1 MRKNLSGGILLLLLL
16 AFNGCYSF
24 RGISIDPE
32 VTTFSVR
39 IFDVTAPNAPPS
51 SGIDFAER
59 FKDKIRT
66 QTRLKLVNDNA
77 DIEFY
82 GKINEYRVVAVA
94 PQPGEIASENR
105 LEVGVSVGLNNN
117 KNDKKSWTTEK
128 AYRHNAVFSNTQDL
142 LNVQDELLNR
152 QIYPQLL
159 EDIFN
164 AAFNDW

>member
-1 MRKNLSGGILLLLLL
+1 MHKNLSGGILLLLLL

-66 QTRLKLVNDNA
+66 QTRLKLVNENA

-117 KNDKKSWTTEK
+117 KNDKKAGPPKKRTATMRCSAT
-128 AYRHNAVFSNTQDL
+128 R
-142 LNVQDELLNR
+142 R
-152 QIYPQLL
+152 IC
-159 EDIFN
+159 
-164 AAFNDW
+164 